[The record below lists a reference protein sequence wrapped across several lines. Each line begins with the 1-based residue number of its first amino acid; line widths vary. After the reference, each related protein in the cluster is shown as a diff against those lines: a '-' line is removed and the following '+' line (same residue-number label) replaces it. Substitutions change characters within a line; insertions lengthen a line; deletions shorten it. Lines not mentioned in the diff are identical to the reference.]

1 MEEIFVHKYVYIHTY
16 IYECM
21 WACFNIYMY
30 VYEFCIPKVFFA
42 PFCLK
47 KYIYYIL
54 YI

>member
-1 MEEIFVHKYVYIHTY
+1 MSACRHVL
-16 IYECM
+16 IYK
-21 WACFNIYMY
+21 YMY

-47 KYIYYIL
+47 IYIYYIL